1 MQNVKLVLTFISM
14 SVALGNM
21 LDDSWY
27 MVLETLQVC
36 GSPIAEY
43 WGSACMLLWSI
54 SRDRA
59 RTCAT
64 CPMHTHRIPYVP

>member
-27 MVLETLQVC
+27 MVLETLQVR
-36 GSPIAEY
+36 GTVIAEH
-43 WGSACMLLWSI
+43 WAQDACHPPLL
-54 SRDRA
+54 
-59 RTCAT
+59 
-64 CPMHTHRIPYVP
+64 